1 VRRLVLLRAASGA
14 GVGMGHVM
22 RTRAVAEAL
31 VAEGASPLVVVDDET
46 SARSLDLPGARV
58 VTEAEHPEWTRE
70 PARGAWVDGFRDW
83 SDELARLRESSVP
96 SLLVENRGPA
106 RERCDQLVYPSL
118 HWVPDP
124 WDRAHA
130 ARVLGGPDWV
140 PLLRA
145 VREVPRPAERDVDL
159 LITFGGSDPRG
170 LTERALGALDL
181 RERCVVVAV
190 GHHMAA
196 RRRAIRS
203 LARRSDAV
211 RVLSPGSALAPWM
224 ARARMALTA
233 VGTSLY
239 ELAYLGTP
247 SLVVANHASD
257 REALEWYA
265 AHGPHLPLGIAE
277 ELSEEGLRAA
287 LSSGMHELERRRAA
301 SVPGL
306 GEGALR
312 LAHRLLARA
321 A

>member
-1 VRRLVLLRAASGA
+1 VLLRAASGA

-31 VAEGASPLVVVDDET
+31 LAEGVAPLVVVDDET
-46 SARSLDLPGARV
+46 SARSMDLPGARV

-70 PARGAWVDGFRDW
+70 PARGAWIDGFRDW
-83 SDELARLRESSVP
+83 SDDLARLRAGAVP
-96 SLLVENRGPA
+96 SLLVENRGPS
-106 RERCDQLVYPSL
+106 RERCDELVYPSL

-130 ARVLGGPDWV
+130 ARVLGGADWV

-145 VREVPRPAERDVDL
+145 VREAPRPVERDVEL

-170 LTERALGALDL
+170 LTERTLGALEL
-181 RERCVVVAV
+181 RGRRIVVAV

-196 RRRAIRS
+196 RRAAIRA
-203 LARRSDAV
+203 LARQGDDV
-211 RVLSPGSALAPWM
+211 RVLSPGSPLAPWM

-265 AHGPHLPLGIAE
+265 THGPHRPLGIAE

-287 LSSGMHELERRRAA
+287 LASGMRELERSHAA

-312 LAHRLLARA
+312 LAHRLLGLA